1 MKYEEKLELVP
12 ISQKCLLSLDEAVA
26 FSGLGR
32 HTLLDLADNQDL
44 NLVAWSGRK
53 RLYKRKRLEEYIDGA
68 YSV

>member
-44 NLVAWSGRK
+44 NLVVWSGRK

>member
-32 HTLLDLADNQDL
+32 HTLLDLADNQNL
-44 NLVAWSGRK
+44 NLVVWSGRK